1 MTRQRLKWAEE
12 IVDVLSDA
20 SGHFREN
27 KGGVKGFEKVH
38 ISLWNESF
46 FFFFY
51 LGFVRSPH
59 VQRFDRVADGHVPVH
74 THHCQGEGAGEHV
87 VVVDRHHCLAQSV
100 PKWPEAEK
108 HVCALRNIQKSENE
122 HGNTAGGRTENS
134 ISSEIWLWTV
144 SYSMRWKQIRA
155 AKHETITP
163 DNQPVT
169 DESPYNIQMLAEIA
183 WTTTVFQGTL
193 LNVHSTRWRRMWI
206 KNREVKMCVKWKM
219 EWGEFKQIWV
229 ACFLVL
235 RSLFIFDKTKMPFLI

>member
-1 MTRQRLKWAEE
+1 MFTSLLEYDGAGVILFSCLMFPSLTAATFHDLATTPEVSWRDCWRLIWCQRSLQGEYRRCEGFLKRCISHFE
-12 IVDVLSDA
+12 I
-20 SGHFREN
+20 
-27 KGGVKGFEKVH
+27 KV
-38 ISLWNESF
+38 

-51 LGFVRSPH
+51 LGLVRSPH
-59 VQRFDRVADGHVPVH
+59 VQRFDRVADGHIPVH

-122 HGNTAGGRTENS
+122 HGNKAGGRTQNS

-169 DESPYNIQMLAEIA
+169 DESPYNIQMLAEST

-193 LNVHSTRWRRMWI
+193 LNVHSTKWGSMWI
-206 KNREVKMCVKWKM
+206 KNR
-219 EWGEFKQIWV
+219 
-229 ACFLVL
+229 
-235 RSLFIFDKTKMPFLI
+235 